1 MKEHIK
7 DLLQRLTATQNLLE
21 QFGSAKAKTSLIDLP
36 DQIRAKR
43 GAVAEARIN
52 LQDASNYVKEAEAIL
67 TAIIAGEVGE
77 NGKPKYSNAEA
88 RAAELLI
95 RKRKD
100 STCRDAEDTYRL
112 AEQTANNAQFDLDLL
127 CDKFRAYRTVGKII
141 AAELSVLGIDGEDC
155 ENEDDRNDEPF

>member
-21 QFGSAKAKTSLIDLP
+21 QFGSAKAKAAILELP
-36 DQIRAKR
+36 DMIRAKR

-77 NGKPKYSNAEA
+77 NGKPKYTNAET
-88 RAAELLI
+88 RSAELLI

-100 STCRDAEDTYRL
+100 VLYQEAEATYRA
-112 AEQTANNAQFDLDLL
+112 AEQAANNAQFDLDLL
-127 CDKFRAYRTVGKII
+127 YDRFRAWRSVNKVI
-141 AAELSVLGIDGEDC
+141 AAELSVLGIEECEEENDGG
-155 ENEDDRNDEPF
+155 NEPF